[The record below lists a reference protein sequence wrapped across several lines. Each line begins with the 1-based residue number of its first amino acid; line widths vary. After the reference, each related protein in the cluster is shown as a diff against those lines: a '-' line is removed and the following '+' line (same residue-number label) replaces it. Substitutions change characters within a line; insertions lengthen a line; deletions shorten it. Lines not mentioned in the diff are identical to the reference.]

1 MSRNWLKLFAIM
13 ELVFFNWHSEV
24 GDSLGVFLNDHLSV
38 IYSSLSISADDK
50 SIYSCLHGKYYIL
63 NKVRFV
69 ADIKNDI
76 QSVVNRYT
84 KFLV

>member
-1 MSRNWLKLFAIM
+1 M

-24 GDSLGVFLNDHLSV
+24 GDSLGVLLNDHLSV
-38 IYSSLSISADDK
+38 IYSSLSSSADDK
-50 SIYSCLHGKYYIL
+50 SIYTCKYYIL